1 MSVTTLQRQSSVI
14 IKTVTDIKKAKRYA
28 LWRHLLLIVTFFYL
42 LLWLT
47 VFVATGWS
55 ASLKQLAS
63 GLTTNYYLATAFFF
77 VVFILFLNVVLLPL
91 NFISDFW
98 LEHRFGLAT
107 ETIFN
112 WLLDEAKGLL
122 LALIFFLPLGLATYV
137 FIRLTNNYWWIY
149 ATIIWSLYSV
159 FIAFIAPVVIMP
171 LFNKFEPLKDEQ
183 LTNEIKQLA
192 AKARLNIKQVLVT
205 DMSKRTKKANAYFA
219 GVGRTKRVVLG
230 DTLIKNFTP
239 PEILAVIAHELGHW
253 SKGHINKNLWLN
265 LLVGFFSFYVVNL
278 FLNASVNYFNLG
290 SKTNVASFPLLV
302 LGFLLI
308 SAFLTPALNAISRY
322 FEREADLFELEL
334 LKQPEASISC
344 FKKLG
349 EQNLA
354 DPDPHP
360 LIEFL
365 FYSHPSLSKR
375 IKLAES
381 FLGSSPS

>member
-1 MSVTTLQRQSSVI
+1 MADVKRA
-14 IKTVTDIKKAKRYA
+14 KKYA
-28 LWRHLLLIVTFFYL
+28 LWRHLLFIATFFYL
-42 LLWLT
+42 LFWLIL
-47 VFVATGWS
+47 FVASGWS
-55 ASLKQLAS
+55 ATLKQLSDTVAA
-63 GLTTNYYLATAFFF
+63 NYYLATALYFI
-77 VVFILFLNVVLLPL
+77 VFIIFLNLVLLPL

-98 LEHRFGLAT
+98 LEHRFGLAN
-107 ETIFN
+107 ETVFN
-112 WLLDEAKGLL
+112 WLLDEVKGLL
-122 LALIFFLPLGLATYV
+122 LAVIFFLPLGLVVYA
-137 FIRLTNNYWWIY
+137 FIRLANNYWWVY
-149 ATIIWSLYSV
+149 AAIVWSLYSV

-183 LTNEIKQLA
+183 LAQEIKQLA
-192 AKARLNIKQVLVT
+192 AKARLNITQVLVT

-219 GVGRTKRVVLG
+219 GLGRTKRVVLG
-230 DTLIKNFTP
+230 DTLVNNFTP
-239 PEILAVIAHELGHW
+239 LEILAVVAHELGHW

-265 LLVGFFSFYVVNL
+265 VLVGFFSFYAVNL
-278 FLNASVNYFNLG
+278 FLNATVNYFNLG

-308 SAFLTPALNAISRY
+308 SAFLTPALNAVSRY
-322 FEREADLFELEL
+322 FETEADLFELKL

-354 DPDPHP
+354 DPEPHP

-381 FLGSSPS
+381 FLPS